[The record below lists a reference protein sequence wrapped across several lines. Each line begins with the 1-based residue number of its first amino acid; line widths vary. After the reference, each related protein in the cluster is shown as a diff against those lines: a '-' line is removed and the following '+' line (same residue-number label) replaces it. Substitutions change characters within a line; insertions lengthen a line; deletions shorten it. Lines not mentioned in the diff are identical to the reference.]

1 MAEVSPKRRLRC
13 AIYTRKSSEEGL
25 EQDFNS
31 LDAQREACAAY
42 IASQK
47 HEGWVGLST
56 QFDDGGYSGGSMERP
71 ALRALLA
78 GISARKIDVVVV
90 YKVDRLTRALADFA
104 KIVEVFDGH
113 GVSFVSVTQAF
124 NTTTSMGR
132 LTLNVL
138 LSFAQFEREV
148 TGERIR
154 DKIAASK
161 KKGLWMGGFVPFGFR
176 PHERTL
182 VIEGPEAEIV
192 RLIFALYLELGTVRK
207 VAVELERRGQ
217 PIPARTTKAGRS
229 YGAKSFSRG
238 QLYKMLSNPIYRGE
252 IQHKGLRH
260 PGQHPAIISCEDFE
274 AVAHRLAANSHERK
288 TGRNSKSPSLLAGLL
303 IDGNGNNLVAT
314 HANKQGKR
322 YRYYISKAYHE
333 GRRRGR
339 PGRDR
344 ASGLDDAG
352 RALWRLPA
360 SEIET
365 IVMQELRA
373 VLADQARVIE
383 IAKMICSNRSWPME
397 TRSRLDRAARGLAA
411 ELALDDPA
419 KVRALLLELVA
430 RIEITMATV
439 VIVLDVHGCA
449 AALGL
454 EQDGQQRVDVEP
466 PRLTIPIAPRQR
478 GVETKLILTRDGQSA
493 IEPDET
499 MIRALARARR
509 WMAELLDGTH
519 GSVTELAAAYATN
532 SRYVARHLPLA
543 CLSPEIAE
551 TILEG
556 RPIGRS
562 GAGGLTE
569 LTTWDL
575 LNRIDIPLDWAQ
587 QQFALGIR

>member
-1 MAEVSPKRRLRC
+1 MADSAAKRRLRC

-47 HEGWVGLST
+47 HEGWLGRPT
-56 QFDDGGYSGGSMERP
+56 RFDDGGYSGGSMERP

-78 GISARKIDVVVV
+78 DITARKIDVVVV
-90 YKVDRLTRALADFA
+90 YKVDRLTRALTDFA
-104 KIVEVFDGH
+104 KIVEVFDTH

-182 VIEGPEAEIV
+182 VIEEPEAKIV
-192 RLIFALYLELGTVRK
+192 RQIFSLYMELGTVRK
-207 VAVELERRGQ
+207 VAVELERRAL
-217 PIPARTTKAGRS
+217 PIPARTTMGGRS

-238 QLYKMLSNPIYRGE
+238 QLYKMLSNPIYCGE

-260 PGQHPAIISCEDFE
+260 PGQHPAIISHDDFE
-274 AVAHRLAANSHERK
+274 AVARHLAANSHERK
-288 TGRNSKSPSLLAGLL
+288 AGRNSKSPSLLAGLL
-303 IDGNGNNLVAT
+303 VDEDGNKLVAT

-344 ASGLDDAG
+344 AGGVDVNG

-365 IVMQELRA
+365 IVAQELRA
-373 VLADQARVIE
+373 TLSDRTRMMD
-383 IAKMICSNRSWPME
+383 IAKALCPGASWPME
-397 TRSRLDRAARGLAA
+397 LRSRIEWAARDLAA
-411 ELALDDPA
+411 ELAQGDPP
-419 KVRALLLELVA
+419 KVRDVLLKLVS
-430 RIEITMATV
+430 RIEISTAAAA
-439 VIVLDVHGCA
+439 IVLDVPGSTTA
-449 AALGL
+449 FGL
-454 EQDGQQRVDVEP
+454 EKEGQDRIDIEP
-466 PRLTIPIAPRQR
+466 PRLTITVALRQR
-478 GVETKLILTRDGQSA
+478 GVESKLVVTRDGQSTSV
-493 IEPDET
+493 PDET

-519 GSVTELAAAYATN
+519 GSVTDLAAAYATN

-543 CLSPEIAE
+543 CLSPEIVQA
-551 TILEG
+551 ILDG
-556 RPIGRS
+556 RHNGPSGRS
-562 GAGGLTE
+562 GKTE

-575 LNRIDIPLDWAQ
+575 LNRIDIALDWVQ
-587 QQFALGIR
+587 QKSRLGFR